1 MIPEYKLYHG
11 AVLAELVDR
20 CGSAVSIRAYQDSG
34 RLLNYVLS
42 DAVGIQVKHATQRL
56 HPWQFTFPKTHL
68 EMLASLKSRL
78 RSVFIVLVCHTDG
91 MVCLH
96 VDEVLPSLNAA
107 FGSQAWLRADRRK
120 GEWYRVYGPAGEYPT
135 KFPTGIDPVVEA
147 MRQFAG
153 T

>member
-11 AVLAELVDR
+11 AVLSELVDR

-68 EMLASLKSRL
+68 EMLASLKRRL
-78 RSVFIVLVCHTDG
+78 KSVFIVLVCHTDG

-96 VDEVLPSLNAA
+96 VDEVLPSLSAV

-147 MRQFAG
+147 MHQFAG

>member
-11 AVLAELVDR
+11 AVLAEVVDR
-20 CGSAVSIRAYQDSG
+20 CGSAVSIKACQDSG

-42 DAVGIQVKHATQRL
+42 DSVGIQVKHATQRL
-56 HPWQFTFPKTHL
+56 HPWHFAFPKTHL

-78 RSVFIVLVCHTDG
+78 KSLFIVLVCHTDG

-96 VDEVLPSLNAA
+96 VDVVLPSLNA

-147 MRQFAG
+147 MRQIAG